1 MLSRE
6 ELLNKIHTIS
16 HEIINKPRSKC
27 KLLGI
32 SQKKGEEALEYQLP
46 STTKKVMMTE
56 FYEAYKEINK
66 NLFIRHNWYT
76 NQFPNIDKNSP
87 CNFTTIGAVFVR
99 LDIAE
104 YRNKKYYLK

>member
-32 SQKKGEEALEYQLP
+32 SQKKGEEDGTLRDIGMEMMSPLMAEL
-46 STTKKVMMTE
+46 KK
-56 FYEAYKEINK
+56 K
-66 NLFIRHNWYT
+66 
-76 NQFPNIDKNSP
+76 
-87 CNFTTIGAVFVR
+87 
-99 LDIAE
+99 
-104 YRNKKYYLK
+104 